1 MWCGEDSG
9 EFRSPY
15 TRALFITQGCVTCY
29 LCLDCPL
36 LSPFGYRLTDMTG
49 VNYANLLTGMSG
61 VNYVKV
67 YLTD

>member
-1 MWCGEDSG
+1 MVMSSG
-9 EFRSPY
+9 LLTLGFL
-15 TRALFITQGCVTCY
+15 LFLGVCNLF

-36 LSPFGYRLTDMTG
+36 LSSFGYRLTDMTG
-49 VNYANLLTGMSG
+49 VTYAKLLTGMSG